1 MHLWTAIPPL
11 GLNRVLTH
19 TVLTDGVHVHLHN
32 LLFRPRDD
40 HTLSADRPCLIVQRG
55 LDASRK
61 AFVRYQ
67 HSQQECGRK
76 SGVLF
81 VQSVTFG

>member
-40 HTLSADRPCLIVQRG
+40 HTLSADRPCLV
-55 LDASRK
+55 
-61 AFVRYQ
+61 V
-67 HSQQECGRK
+67 
-76 SGVLF
+76 
-81 VQSVTFG
+81 